1 MLQGGDAMYL
11 LFTLPKFQ
19 HYAARGDVM
28 YPLFTLPKFQHYAAR
43 GRMLCI
49 PYLHSLNSSTML
61 QGGGCY
67 VSLIY
72 TP

>member
-1 MLQGGDAMYL
+1 MLQGEDAMYL

-19 HYAARGDVM
+19 HYAARGDAM

-43 GRMLCI
+43 G
-49 PYLHSLNSSTML
+49 
-61 QGGGCY
+61 GGCY

>member
-1 MLQGGDAMYL
+1 MLQGGGDA
-11 LFTLPKFQ
+11 
-19 HYAARGDVM
+19 M

-43 GRMLCI
+43 GDAMYPLFTLPKFQHYATRGMLCI

-61 QGGGCY
+61 QGGCY